1 MAKFQK
7 GQSGNPAGKKP
18 GTLSKSKVA
27 FNALLKE
34 IAESKEYQDG
44 LKARA
49 IAGDSTLDKEI
60 LARVLG
66 AVPKVMQIETP
77 APLVIDV
84 VEGPPDD
91 SR

>member
-1 MAKFQK
+1 MARFQK

-27 FNALLKE
+27 FAALLKE
-34 IAESKEYQDG
+34 IADSKEYQES

-49 IAGDSTLDKEI
+49 LAGDSTLDKES

-77 APLVIDV
+77 APLVIDTV
-84 VEGPPDD
+84 DD
-91 SR
+91 RDPK